1 MEDRRDK
8 MRKETSRFKIYLALK
23 EILNDNPSGLRYSNI
38 VKIIKERHSEI
49 PVNTIHGTLW
59 EIRQNIV
66 KGKEKE
72 ISLPERGV
80 YILSKY
86 LTTEKLQ
93 EQFQSEYKVK
103 EEDFYKLFADYLMYD
118 LEECTR
124 AIALG
129 GNKFGDKWGTP
140 DVIGVYKF
148 SEADPIKP
156 PLEIISAEIK
166 IDTTQLITA
175 FGQACAYKLFSHKVY
190 LVIPM
195 NTEQDI
201 RRIESLCLRFG
212 LGLIIFDAQNPND
225 PKFTIRTRAV
235 KSEPDYF
242 YVNKYI
248 QLLGHENIR
257 KLLY

>member
-1 MEDRRDK
+1 
-8 MRKETSRFKIYLALK
+8 MRKGTSRFKIYSALK
-23 EILNDNPSGLRYSNI
+23 EILSANPSGLNYSDI
-38 VKIIKERHSEI
+38 VKKIKEKLPEI
-49 PVNTIHGTLW
+49 PINTIDGTLW
-59 EIRQNIV
+59 EIRQRIV
-66 KGKEKE
+66 QGKEKE
-72 ISLPERGV
+72 IALPERGLYV
-80 YILSKY
+80 LSKY
-86 LTTEKLQ
+86 LTKEKIQ
-93 EQFQSEYKVK
+93 GKPKVK
-103 EEDFYKLFADYLMYD
+103 EEDFYKPFADYLVYD

-124 AIALG
+124 AIPLG

-166 IDTTQLITA
+166 IDTNQLITA

-190 LVIPM
+190 LVIPDSA
-195 NTEQDI
+195 EKDI
-201 RRIESLCLRFG
+201 GRIESLCLRFG
-212 LGLIIFDAQNPND
+212 IGLIIFDTANPDNS
-225 PKFTIRTRAV
+225 KFTIRTRAV

>member
-1 MEDRRDK
+1 
-8 MRKETSRFKIYLALK
+8 MRKETSREKIYLKLK
-23 EILNDNPSGLRYSNI
+23 EILEANPEGLRYSDI
-38 VKIIKERHSEI
+38 VKIIPERLPEI
-49 PVNTIHGTLW
+49 SVSTIHSTVKK
-59 EIRQNIV
+59 IRQDILE
-66 KGKEKE
+66 GKEKE
-72 ISLPERGV
+72 ISLPERGFYV
-80 YILSKY
+80 LSKY
-86 LTTEKLQ
+86 LTTLAVEKPQ
-93 EQFQSEYKVK
+93 GPEKTKVK
-103 EEDFYKLFADYLMYD
+103 EEDFYEPFANYLVND

-124 AIALG
+124 AIPLG
-129 GNKFGDKWGTP
+129 RNKFGDKWGTP

-166 IDTTQLITA
+166 TDMTQLITA

-190 LVIPM
+190 LVIP
-195 NTEQDI
+195 TDAEQDI
-201 RRIESLCLRFG
+201 GRIESLCLRFG

-242 YVNKYI
+242 YVNKNI
-248 QLLGHENIR
+248 RLLEDENIK

>member
-1 MEDRRDK
+1 
-8 MRKETSRFKIYLALK
+8 MRKETSRSKIYSALK
-23 EILNDNPSGLRYSNI
+23 EILEANPAGLRYSDI
-38 VKIIKERHSEI
+38 VKKIKEKLPEI
-49 PVNTIHGTLW
+49 PVNTIQGTLW
-59 EIRQNIV
+59 YIKQRIV

-72 ISLPERGV
+72 ILQPERGFYV
-80 YILSKY
+80 LSKY
-86 LTTEKLQ
+86 NTMEKPQ
-93 EQFQSEYKVK
+93 EQFQGKPKVK
-103 EEDFYKLFADYLMYD
+103 EEDFYKPFADYLMYD
-118 LEECTR
+118 LEECTK
-124 AIALG
+124 AIPLG

-148 SEADPIKP
+148 SEFDPIKP

-166 IDTTQLITA
+166 TDTTQLITA

-195 NTEQDI
+195 NAEQDI

-212 LGLIIFDAQNPND
+212 LGLITFDAQNPND

-248 QLLGHENIR
+248 RLLEHENIK